1 MRLRIS
7 RAGATPA
14 LAAVAM
20 LALAACAPK
29 PETPEQM
36 ATRMRAEADSAK
48 TAIET
53 ANARFVR
60 LVGAG
65 KADSAAM
72 NYAEDA
78 VLMLSNA
85 PPAAGRA
92 AIQTKL
98 AELVG
103 YGTWEMSVTTTR
115 VDANGP
121 LAVEQGTYVQNFKPG
136 PHAPAGMAAMF
147 PDTGKYLTG
156 WKKVNG
162 AWLIFADISNS
173 DRSLPA
179 PAAKRR

>member
-7 RAGATPA
+7 RASASPA
-14 LAAVAM
+14 LAAVAL

-36 ATRMRAEADSAK
+36 AARMQAESDSAK
-48 TAIET
+48 TAIEA
-53 ANARFVR
+53 ANARFIR
-60 LVGAG
+60 LLAAG

-78 VLMLSNA
+78 VLMLSNEPA
-85 PPAAGRA
+85 AAGRA
-92 AIQTKL
+92 AIRAKL
-98 AELVG
+98 ADLLG
-103 YGTWEMSVTTTR
+103 YGTWDMSVMTTR
-115 VDANGP
+115 VEANGP

-147 PDTGKYLTG
+147 PDTGKYVTG

-162 AWLIFADISNS
+162 AWLIVADISNS
-173 DRSLPA
+173 NRSLSA